1 MAVRDPRDPWWV
13 PAPFDQ
19 SSQRQPLRVALCM
32 PPTSARADAAVVD
45 AIKTAARALQDAGCE
60 IEESSPPRLQEAAEL
75 FFSLIKTEEKAG
87 TTRAIEELGDD
98 ALRRARVSTM
108 AAAAEMDFQGYV
120 QAFARRASMLREWQL
135 FFERLPLLLIPISYR
150 LPLPIDFD
158 QGGDQPVKEMLHAHE
173 PMLAISSLGLPGLA
187 VPTGIAD
194 GVPVGVQ
201 LVAGRFEEELCL
213 WAGAMIEKQL
223 ASATPIDPKAA

>member
-1 MAVRDPRDPWWV
+1 MVRV
-13 PAPFDQ
+13 FHEG
-19 SSQRQPLRVALCM
+19 SE
-32 PPTSARADAAVVD
+32 TADAAVGAAGEGARRAKAGRGTTEEPQVGR
-45 AIKTAARALQDAGCE
+45 AAFAARALQDAGCQ
-60 IEESSPPRLQEAAEL
+60 IEEASPPRLQEAAEL

-158 QGGDQPVKEMLHAHE
+158 QGGVRGGGWTFLSA
-173 PMLAISSLGLPGLA
+173 GLRMDGACLS
-187 VPTGIAD
+187 VGAD
-194 GVPVGVQ
+194 ARGG
-201 LVAGRFEEELCL
+201 LVALNGF
-213 WAGAMIEKQL
+213 
-223 ASATPIDPKAA
+223 